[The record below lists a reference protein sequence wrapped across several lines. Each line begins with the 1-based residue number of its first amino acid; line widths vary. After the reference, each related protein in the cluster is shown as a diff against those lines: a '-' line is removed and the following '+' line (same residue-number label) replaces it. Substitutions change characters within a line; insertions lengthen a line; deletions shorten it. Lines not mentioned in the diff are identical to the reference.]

1 MQKCFEHL
9 GWRKGD
15 LPHTEQAAEETL
27 ALPIFPE
34 LSAAE
39 QRTVVGRIAEF
50 FQATPA
56 AAPAPAQT
64 PARRTDENL
73 RTDAPEQ
80 PAQSPHVVRR
90 FVGSADD
97 VRC

>member
-1 MQKCFEHL
+1 MQKCFEYL

-34 LSAAE
+34 LTAAE
-39 QRTVVGRIAEF
+39 QRTVVGRVAEF

-56 AAPAPAQT
+56 AAPSRT
-64 PARRTDENL
+64 PARRTDESL

-90 FVGSADD
+90 FVGRADD